1 MTQFASTLYPQT
13 NPTNP
18 ILLEFRS
25 MVADGHDAAG
35 LAWVLARNS
44 VGGNLTRFP
53 GSGAQHHAHAV
64 RVFKRL
70 EALTG

>member
-25 MVADGHDAAG
+25 MVADGHDTAA

-44 VGGNLTRFP
+44 VGGNLARFP
-53 GSGAQHHAHAV
+53 GSTAKQHSHAV
-64 RVFKRL
+64 RVWKRL
-70 EALTG
+70 EALSG